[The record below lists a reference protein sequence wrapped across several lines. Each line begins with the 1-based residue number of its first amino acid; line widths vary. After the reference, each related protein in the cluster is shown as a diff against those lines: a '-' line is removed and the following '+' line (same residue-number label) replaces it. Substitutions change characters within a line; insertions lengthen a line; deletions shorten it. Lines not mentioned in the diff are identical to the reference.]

1 MMATG
6 FLPKFPTNIFLVLIV
21 ATAMYAAKATDLGN
35 SNATTI
41 PVAGIAGKAWT
52 YTQFGTIYV
61 VDNNITETPDPT
73 SPIVAQLQG
82 LYVIAALDGL
92 DSYVTTSIMFTNK
105 QYNRSTIQLQ
115 GTRFIKQ
122 PVGEVA
128 VVGGTGKFRFARGNA
143 TAETYSLD
151 VTTQYTVSNAMSR
164 CNFPS

>member
-1 MMATG
+1 MQ
-6 FLPKFPTNIFLVLIV
+6 PKLRTLAIPMPRRSQLQALL
-21 ATAMYAAKATDLGN
+21 ARLGHTPN
-35 SNATTI
+35 LALSMLSTTI
-41 PVAGIAGKAWT
+41 SPKP
-52 YTQFGTIYV
+52 Y
-61 VDNNITETPDPT
+61 PT
-73 SPIVAQLQG
+73 SPIVGQLQG

-151 VTTQYTVSNAMSR
+151 VTTQYTVIQ
-164 CNFPS
+164 CNVTVQLS

>member
-1 MMATG
+1 MATS
-6 FLPKFPTNIFLVLIV
+6 FLPTFPTNIFLVLVV
-21 ATAMYAAKATDLGN
+21 ATAMYAAKATNLGN
-35 SNATTI
+35 SNAMTI

-73 SPIVAQLQG
+73 SPIVGQLQG
-82 LYVIAALDGL
+82 LYVITALDGL

-115 GTRFIKQ
+115 GTCFIKQ
-122 PVGEVA
+122 PVGEVV
-128 VVGGTGKFRFARGNA
+128 VVGGTGKFQFARGNA

-151 VTTQYTVSNAMSR
+151 VTTQYAVIQCNVTVQLS
-164 CNFPS
+164 